1 MAVRCGI
8 VGLPG
13 AGKSVLFNAMTKGS
27 AASGNFLFCTT
38 AATTGVVDVPDD
50 RLHKLAEIEKPQK
63 IIHATQEFVDIPGLV
78 RGSSK
83 GEGLGNNF
91 LSDIRDMHAIV
102 QVVRCFENPDVPHVD
117 GTLDPLRD
125 LDTIDMEL
133 IVKDMEVLEKSLERN
148 QKTARSGNKE
158 SIAMVATLEKLL
170 AALNDGKWAS
180 TIELDKDQLFSLKSY
195 CLLTQKPMLLVG
207 NIDEKDIPSPSAS
220 PHYAALE
227 KTAAQRGLPL
237 IPICAKLEADLAQME
252 PDDRAVFM
260 EEAGLK
266 EPGLTRLI
274 RASFALLNLQ
284 TFFTAGP
291 KEVRAWTIPAG
302 ATAPQAAGAI
312 HSDFE
317 RGFIRAKVIS
327 FDDFVAH
334 KGEHGA
340 KESGKQRQEG
350 KAYIVKDSDV
360 VEFLFNV

>member
-1 MAVRCGI
+1 
-8 VGLPG
+8 
-13 AGKSVLFNAMTKGS
+13 
-27 AASGNFLFCTT
+27 
-38 AATTGVVDVPDD
+38 VVDVPDD

-83 GEGLGNNF
+83 GEGLGNSF

-117 GTLDPLRD
+117 GALDPLRD

-133 IVKDMEVLEKSLERN
+133 IIKDMEVLEKSLERN

-170 AALNDGKWAS
+170 AALNDGRWAS
-180 TIELDKDQLFSLKSY
+180 TVELDKDQLFSLKSY

-207 NIDEKDIPSPSAS
+207 NIDEKDIPCPSAS
-220 PHYAALE
+220 SHYAALE
-227 KTAAQRGLPL
+227 KAAAQRGLPL

-260 EEAGLK
+260 DEAGLK
-266 EPGLTRLI
+266 EPGLTCLI

-291 KEVRAWTIPAG
+291 KEVRAWTIPVG

-340 KESGKQRQEG
+340 KEAGKQRQEG
-350 KAYIVKDSDV
+350 KSYIVKDSDV